1 MRPAFASTVVQLT
14 WDANT
19 ETDLAGYRI
28 QYGTTSGNYT
38 GTIDVGNVTSYAV
51 PGLVANTTYYFV
63 VVAYDLAGNVSGR
76 SNEVSAMP
84 TVLQALPTVA
94 ATDAPDPVAAGAN
107 LIYTLSYSNTGNV
120 TATGVVISDTVPAN
134 TAFVSATGGG
144 TLSGSATYAIVS
156 NESQSITGPAVTTT
170 VMSTPVL
177 TVVSADAPDPVAAGA
192 SLTYTLSYTN
202 TGNANATAILLT
214 DTIPA
219 NTAFVSAGSGTLSGS
234 VVTWSI
240 GSLAAGASG
249 TVQLVVRVA
258 SPLANGTVIHN
269 QTYSVA
275 SAQTA
280 AVNGVD
286 DTTTVTSAPVLAV
299 SASDAPDPV
308 AAGANLT
315 YTLSYSNTGSAGAT
329 GVILS
334 DTVPGSL
341 AAGVVTW
348 SIGSLA
354 AGASG
359 SVQLVV

>member
-1 MRPAFASTVVQLT
+1 MRPAFASTVVQLA

-84 TVLQALPTVA
+84 TVLQVLPTVA
-94 ATDAPDPVAAGAN
+94 ATDAPDPVASPLPN
-107 LIYTLSYSNTGNV
+107 
-120 TATGVVISDTVPAN
+120 
-134 TAFVSATGGG
+134 G
-144 TLSGSATYAIVS
+144 TLNTNATYAIVS
-156 NESQSITGPAVTTT
+156 NESQSSTGAAATTT
-170 VMSTPVL
+170 VMSPPVL

-192 SLTYTLSYTN
+192 NLTYTLSYTN

-214 DTIPA
+214 NTIPA

-249 TVQLVVRVA
+249 TVQLVV
-258 SPLANGTVIHN
+258 
-269 QTYSVA
+269 
-275 SAQTA
+275 
-280 AVNGVD
+280 
-286 DTTTVTSAPVLAV
+286 
-299 SASDAPDPV
+299 
-308 AAGANLT
+308 
-315 YTLSYSNTGSAGAT
+315 
-329 GVILS
+329 
-334 DTVPGSL
+334 
-341 AAGVVTW
+341 
-348 SIGSLA
+348 
-354 AGASG
+354 
-359 SVQLVV
+359 